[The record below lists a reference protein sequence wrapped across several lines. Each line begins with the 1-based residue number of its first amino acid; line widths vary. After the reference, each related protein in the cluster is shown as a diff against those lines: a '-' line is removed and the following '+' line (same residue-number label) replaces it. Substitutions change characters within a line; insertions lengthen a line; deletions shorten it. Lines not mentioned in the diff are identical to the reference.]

1 MQRDPNRGSTSFPRH
16 GKALIYTTGVFS
28 QPVKPVRIKLWLAFA
43 ALGLVWGT
51 TWVAS
56 DNLAEQVPPLL
67 AAAVRFLLAAL
78 LLLPVILLKRL
89 KLPRGRSLWIVLML
103 AAAMIALPF
112 VLLLWARQHV
122 DSATVTVSFAAMP
135 LVVAL
140 LTPGAAGKAVPWRAL
155 QATIVA
161 LGAMVLATGAS
172 LRISQAAGAAVV
184 LLAVASIG
192 GSSLVAR
199 RELASLSPLVAT
211 AGLLGSAAPLLLLAR
226 LALERGQAAEWTGS
240 AIGSVALLAVATAA
254 AYPAYFWLLQQL
266 EAYQLATVQ
275 WVQPLVAMAET
286 AAFLRLRLSLSMI
299 AGTVIALVCLWVVMR
314 ARPEDDDSVSLLG
327 N

>member
-1 MQRDPNRGSTSFPRH
+1 M
-16 GKALIYTTGVFS
+16 
-28 QPVKPVRIKLWLAFA
+28 KPVRFKLWLAFA
-43 ALGLVWGT
+43 GLGLIWGT

-67 AAAVRFLLAAL
+67 GAVVRFLLAAL
-78 LLLPVILLKRL
+78 LLLPLILLKRP
-89 KLPRGRSLWIVLML
+89 KLPGGRGLWIVLML
-103 AAAMIALPF
+103 SAAMIGLPA
-112 VLLLWARQHV
+112 VVLLWAQQHV
-122 DSATVTVSFAAMP
+122 QSATVTVSFAAMP
-135 LVVAL
+135 LMVAL
-140 LTPGAAGKAVPWRAL
+140 LTPGVEGKAVPRSAL
-155 QATIVA
+155 QATIVV

-172 LRISQAAGAAVV
+172 LRVSQAPGAAVV

-199 RELASLSPLVAT
+199 RELGSLSPLVVT
-211 AGLLGSAAPLLLLAR
+211 AWLLGAAAPLLYLAH
-226 LALERGQAAEWTGS
+226 LVLERGQAAEWNGS
-240 AIGSVALLAVATAA
+240 AIGSVVFLAVATAA

-275 WVQPLVAMAET
+275 WVQPLVAIAET
-286 AAFLRLRLSLSMI
+286 TAFLRLRLSLSMI
-299 AGTVIALVCLWVVMR
+299 AGTVIALVCLWVVLR

>member
-1 MQRDPNRGSTSFPRH
+1 MKS
-16 GKALIYTTGVFS
+16 
-28 QPVKPVRIKLWLAFA
+28 VRFKLWLAFA

-56 DNLAEQVPPLL
+56 DNLAGQVPPLL
-67 AAAVRFLLAAL
+67 AAAVRYLLAAL
-78 LLLPVILLKRL
+78 LLLPLILLKRP
-89 KLPRGRSLWIVLML
+89 KLPRGRSLWVVLML
-103 AAAMIALPF
+103 AAAMIALPS
-112 VLLLWARQHV
+112 VLLLWAREHV
-122 DSATVTVSFAAMP
+122 ESATVTVSFAAMP
-135 LVVAL
+135 LIVAL
-140 LTPGAAGKAVPWRAL
+140 LTPGKAVPRSAL
-155 QATIVA
+155 QAAIVA
-161 LGAMVLATGAS
+161 LGAMVLATGAP
-172 LRISQAAGAAVV
+172 LRISQAPGAAVV

-192 GSSLVAR
+192 ASSLVAR
-199 RELASLSPLVAT
+199 RELASLSPWVTT
-211 AGLLGSAAPLLLLAR
+211 AWLLGAAAPLLLLAR
-226 LALERGQAAEWTGS
+226 LVLERGQAVEWNSS
-240 AIGSVALLAVATAA
+240 AIVSVALLAVATAA

-299 AGTVIALVCLWVVMR
+299 AGSVIALVCLRVVMR

>member
-1 MQRDPNRGSTSFPRH
+1 
-16 GKALIYTTGVFS
+16 
-28 QPVKPVRIKLWLAFA
+28 VKPVRFKLWLAFA
-43 ALGLVWGT
+43 ALALVWGT

-67 AAAVRFLLAAL
+67 AGAVRFLLAAL
-78 LLLPVILLKRL
+78 LLLPLILLKRL
-89 KLPRGRSLWIVLML
+89 KLPRGHSLWILLIL
-103 AAAMIALPF
+103 AAAMIALPS

-122 DSATVTVSFAAMP
+122 ESATVTVAFAAMP

-140 LTPGAAGKAVPWRAL
+140 LTPGFAGKAAPRSAL
-155 QATIVA
+155 QAAVVA

-172 LRISQAAGAAVV
+172 LRIFQAAGAAVV

-192 GSSLVAR
+192 ASSLLAR

-211 AGLLGSAAPLLLLAR
+211 AWLLGASSPLLLLAR
-226 LALERGQAAEWTGS
+226 LVLERGQAAEWNGG

-254 AYPAYFWLLQQL
+254 AYPVYFWLLQQL

-275 WVQPLVAMAET
+275 WVQALVALAET

-299 AGTVIALVCLWVVMR
+299 AGTVITLVCLWVVMR

>member
-1 MQRDPNRGSTSFPRH
+1 
-16 GKALIYTTGVFS
+16 
-28 QPVKPVRIKLWLAFA
+28 VKPVPFKRWPAFA

-67 AAAVRFLLAAL
+67 ATAVRFLLAAL
-78 LLLPVILLKRL
+78 LLLPLILLQRL
-89 KLPRGRSLWIVLML
+89 KMPRGRTLWFLLML
-103 AAAMIALPF
+103 AGAMIALPS
-112 VLLLWARQHV
+112 VLLLWAQQHV
-122 DSATVTVSFAAMP
+122 ESATVTVSFAAMP
-135 LVVAL
+135 LIVAL
-140 LTPGAAGKAVPWRAL
+140 LTRGKAVPRSAL
-155 QATIVA
+155 QAAIVA
-161 LGAMVLATGAS
+161 VGAMVLVTGAS

-192 GSSLVAR
+192 ASSLVAR
-199 RELASLSPLVAT
+199 RELARLSPLVAT
-211 AGLLGSAAPLLLLAR
+211 SWLLGAAAPLLFLAR
-226 LALERGQAAEWTGS
+226 LVLERGESAEWNGS
-240 AIGSVALLAVATAA
+240 AVGSVALLALASAA

-275 WVQPLVAMAET
+275 WVQPLVALAET

-299 AGTVIALVCLWVVMR
+299 AGSVIALVCLWVVMR
-314 ARPEDDDSVSLLG
+314 ARPEDDDNVSLLG

>member
-1 MQRDPNRGSTSFPRH
+1 
-16 GKALIYTTGVFS
+16 
-28 QPVKPVRIKLWLAFA
+28 VKPVRFKLWLVFA
-43 ALGLVWGT
+43 ALGLIWGT

-78 LLLPVILLKRL
+78 LLLPLILRKRL
-89 KLPRGRSLWIVLML
+89 QMPRGRSLWILLIL
-103 AAAMIALPF
+103 AASLIALPS
-112 VLLLWARQHV
+112 VLLLWAREHV
-122 DSATVTVSFAAMP
+122 ESATVTVSFAAMP

-140 LTPGAAGKAVPWRAL
+140 LTPGKAVPRSAL

-172 LRISQAAGAAVV
+172 LRLSQAAGAAVV

-192 GSSLVAR
+192 ASLLVAR
-199 RELASLSPLVAT
+199 RELASVSPLVA
-211 AGLLGSAAPLLLLAR
+211 AAWVLGGSVPVLLLAR
-226 LALERGQAAEWTGS
+226 LMLERGQAAEWNSS

-275 WVQPLVAMAET
+275 WVQPLVALAET
-286 AAFLRLRLSLSMI
+286 TAFLRLRPSLSMI

>member
-1 MQRDPNRGSTSFPRH
+1 
-16 GKALIYTTGVFS
+16 
-28 QPVKPVRIKLWLAFA
+28 VKPVRFKLWLAFA
-43 ALGLVWGT
+43 TLGLVWGT

-56 DNLAEQVPPLL
+56 DSLAEQVPPLL
-67 AAAVRFLLAAL
+67 GAAVRFLLAAL
-78 LLLPVILLKRL
+78 LLLPPILLQRL
-89 KLPRGRSLWIVLML
+89 KLPRGRSLWIVPML
-103 AAAMIALPF
+103 SAAMIALPS

-122 DSATVTVSFAAMP
+122 QSATVTVSFAAMP

-140 LTPGAAGKAVPWRAL
+140 LTPGKGVPRSAL
-155 QATIVA
+155 QATMVA

-192 GSSLVAR
+192 ASSLVAR
-199 RELASLSPLVAT
+199 RELGSLSPLVVT
-211 AGLLGSAAPLLLLAR
+211 AWLLGAAAPLLLLGN
-226 LALERGQAAEWTGS
+226 LVLERGQAAEWNGS
-240 AIGSVALLAVATAA
+240 AIGSVAVLAVATAA

-275 WVQPLVAMAET
+275 WVQPLVALAET

-299 AGTVIALVCLWVVMR
+299 AGSVIALLCLWVVMR

>member
-1 MQRDPNRGSTSFPRH
+1 M
-16 GKALIYTTGVFS
+16 
-28 QPVKPVRIKLWLAFA
+28 KPIRFKLWFAFA

-56 DNLAEQVPPLL
+56 DNLAQQVPALL

-78 LLLPVILLKRL
+78 LLLPPILLKGL
-89 KLPRGRSLWIVLML
+89 KLPRGRSLWIVPML
-103 AAAMIALPF
+103 AATMIALPS

-122 DSATVTVSFAAMP
+122 ESATVTVSFAAMP
-135 LVVAL
+135 LIVAL
-140 LTPGAAGKAVPWRAL
+140 LTPGKAVPRSAL
-155 QATIVA
+155 QAAIVA

-184 LLAVASIG
+184 LLAVVSIG
-192 GSSLVAR
+192 VSSLVAR
-199 RELASLSPLVAT
+199 RELASLSPLVAG
-211 AGLLGSAAPLLLLAR
+211 AGLLAVAAPLLLLAR
-226 LALERGQAAEWTGS
+226 LVLERGQAAEWNGN
-240 AIGSVALLAVATAA
+240 AIVSVALLAVATAA
-254 AYPAYFWLLQQL
+254 AYPVYFWLLQQL

-275 WVQPLVAMAET
+275 WVQPLVAVAET
-286 AAFLRLRLSLSMI
+286 AAFLRLRPSLSMI

>member
-1 MQRDPNRGSTSFPRH
+1 
-16 GKALIYTTGVFS
+16 
-28 QPVKPVRIKLWLAFA
+28 VKPVRFKLWLAFA

-56 DNLAEQVPPLL
+56 DSLAEQVPPLL
-67 AAAVRFLLAAL
+67 GAAVRFLLAAL
-78 LLLPVILLKRL
+78 LSIPVILLQRL
-89 KLPRGRSLWIVLML
+89 KMPCGRSLWIVLML
-103 AAAMIALPF
+103 SAVMIALPS

-122 DSATVTVSFAAMP
+122 QSATVTVSFAAMP

-140 LTPGAAGKAVPWRAL
+140 LTPGFAGKAVPRSAL

-192 GSSLVAR
+192 ASSLVAR

-211 AGLLGSAAPLLLLAR
+211 AWLMGAAGLLLLLAR
-226 LALERGQAAEWTGS
+226 LLLERGQAAEWNGS
-240 AIGSVALLAVATAA
+240 AIGSVTLLAVATAA
-254 AYPAYFWLLQQL
+254 AYPTYFWLLQQL

-275 WVQPLVAMAET
+275 WVQALVAMAET
-286 AAFLRLRLSLSMI
+286 AAFLRLRLSLPMI
-299 AGTVIALVCLWVVMR
+299 AGTVIAMICLWVVMR
-314 ARPEDDDSVSLLG
+314 ARPEDDESVSLLG

>member
-1 MQRDPNRGSTSFPRH
+1 
-16 GKALIYTTGVFS
+16 VFL
-28 QPVKPVRIKLWLAFA
+28 KPIRFKLWFAFA

-56 DNLAEQVPPLL
+56 DNLAQQVPALL

-78 LLLPVILLKRL
+78 LLLPPILLKGL
-89 KLPRGRSLWIVLML
+89 KLPRGRSLWIVPML
-103 AAAMIALPF
+103 AATMIALPS

-122 DSATVTVSFAAMP
+122 ESATVTVSFAAMP
-135 LVVAL
+135 LIVAL
-140 LTPGAAGKAVPWRAL
+140 LTPGKAVPRSAL
-155 QATIVA
+155 QAAIVA

-184 LLAVASIG
+184 LLAVVSIG
-192 GSSLVAR
+192 VSSLVAR
-199 RELASLSPLVAT
+199 RELASLSPLVAG
-211 AGLLGSAAPLLLLAR
+211 AGLLAVAAPLLLLAR
-226 LALERGQAAEWTGS
+226 LVLERGQAAEWNGN
-240 AIGSVALLAVATAA
+240 AIVSVALLAVATAA
-254 AYPAYFWLLQQL
+254 AYPVYFWLLQQL

-275 WVQPLVAMAET
+275 WVQPLVAVAET
-286 AAFLRLRLSLSMI
+286 AAFLRLRPSLSMI

>member
-1 MQRDPNRGSTSFPRH
+1 
-16 GKALIYTTGVFS
+16 
-28 QPVKPVRIKLWLAFA
+28 VKPVRFKLWLGFA

-67 AAAVRFLLAAL
+67 AAAVRFLLAAV
-78 LLLPVILLKRL
+78 LLLPLILLQRL
-89 KLPRGRSLWIVLML
+89 KLPRSRSLWFLLIL
-103 AAAMIALPF
+103 AGAMIALPT

-135 LVVAL
+135 LIVAL
-140 LTPGAAGKAVPWRAL
+140 LTPDKGVPQSAL

-161 LGAMVLATGAS
+161 LGAIVLASGAS

-192 GSSLVAR
+192 ASLLVAQ
-199 RELASLSPLVAT
+199 RELAGLSPLVA
-211 AGLLGSAAPLLLLAR
+211 AAWLLGTATPLLLLAS
-226 LALERGQAAEWTGS
+226 LVLERGQAAEWNGS

-286 AAFLRLRLSLSMI
+286 AAFLRLRLSLTMI
-299 AGTVIALVCLWVVMR
+299 AGTVIATVCLWVVMR
-314 ARPEDDDSVSLLG
+314 ARPEDDDSVSLMG

>member
-1 MQRDPNRGSTSFPRH
+1 
-16 GKALIYTTGVFS
+16 VFL
-28 QPVKPVRIKLWLAFA
+28 KPIRFKLWFAFA

-56 DNLAEQVPPLL
+56 DNLAQQVPALL

-78 LLLPVILLKRL
+78 LLLPPILLKGL
-89 KLPRGRSLWIVLML
+89 KLPRGRSLWIVPML
-103 AAAMIALPF
+103 AATMIALPS

-122 DSATVTVSFAAMP
+122 ESATVTVSFAAMP
-135 LVVAL
+135 LIVAL
-140 LTPGAAGKAVPWRAL
+140 LTPGKAVPRSAL
-155 QATIVA
+155 QAAIVA

-184 LLAVASIG
+184 LLAVVSIG
-192 GSSLVAR
+192 VSSLVAR
-199 RELASLSPLVAT
+199 RELASLSPLVAG
-211 AGLLGSAAPLLLLAR
+211 AGLLAVAAPLLLLAR
-226 LALERGQAAEWTGS
+226 LVLERAQAAEWNGN
-240 AIGSVALLAVATAA
+240 AIVSVALLAVATAA
-254 AYPAYFWLLQQL
+254 AYPVYFWLLQQL

-275 WVQPLVAMAET
+275 WVQPLVAVAET
-286 AAFLRLRLSLSMI
+286 AAFLRLRPSLSMI

>member
-1 MQRDPNRGSTSFPRH
+1 
-16 GKALIYTTGVFS
+16 
-28 QPVKPVRIKLWLAFA
+28 VKPVRIKLWLAFA

-112 VLLLWARQHV
+112 GLLLWARQHV
-122 DSATVTVSFAAMP
+122 ESATVTVSFAAMP
-135 LVVAL
+135 LLVAL
-140 LTPGAAGKAVPWRAL
+140 LTPGVQGNAVPRSAL
-155 QATIVA
+155 QAAIVA

-192 GSSLVAR
+192 ASSLVAR
-199 RELASLSPLVAT
+199 RELASLSPVVVT
-211 AGLLGSAAPLLLLAR
+211 AGLLGAAAPLLLLAR
-226 LALERGQAAEWTGS
+226 LALERGQTGEWTGS

-254 AYPAYFWLLQQL
+254 AYPVYFWLLQRL

-275 WVQPLVAMAET
+275 WVQPLVALAET

>member
-1 MQRDPNRGSTSFPRH
+1 
-16 GKALIYTTGVFS
+16 VFL
-28 QPVKPVRIKLWLAFA
+28 KPLRIKLWLAFA

-56 DNLAEQVPPLL
+56 ESLAEQVPPLL
-67 AAAVRFLLAAL
+67 ASAVRFLLAAL
-78 LLLPVILLKRL
+78 LLLPLIVLKRL
-89 KLPRGRSLWIVLML
+89 EIPRGRSRWFLLIL

-112 VLLLWARQHV
+112 VLLLWARAHV
-122 DSATVTVSFAAMP
+122 ESATVTVSFAAMP
-135 LVVAL
+135 LIVAL
-140 LTPGAAGKAVPWRAL
+140 LTPGKAVPRSAQ
-155 QATIVA
+155 QAAIVA

-192 GSSLVAR
+192 ASSLVAR

-211 AGLLGSAAPLLLLAR
+211 AWLMGAAGLLLLLAR
-226 LALERGQAAEWTGS
+226 LLLERGQAAEWNGS
-240 AIGSVALLAVATAA
+240 AIGSVTLLAVATAA
-254 AYPAYFWLLQQL
+254 AYPTYFWLLQQL

-275 WVQPLVAMAET
+275 WVQALVAMAET
-286 AAFLRLRLSLSMI
+286 AAFLRLRLSLPMI
-299 AGTVIALVCLWVVMR
+299 AGTVIAMICLWVVMR
-314 ARPEDDDSVSLLG
+314 ARPEDDESVSLLG

>member
-1 MQRDPNRGSTSFPRH
+1 MSGPDGSKIF
-16 GKALIYTTGVFS
+16 GVS
-28 QPVKPVRIKLWLAFA
+28 QVKPVRIKLWFAFT

-56 DNLAEQVPPLL
+56 DNLAGQIPPLL

-78 LLLPVILLKRL
+78 LLLPLILLKRL
-89 KLPRGRSLWIVLML
+89 KHPRGRNLWFLPIL
-103 AAAMIALPF
+103 AAAMIALPL

-122 DSATVTVSFAAMP
+122 ESATVTVSFAAMP

-140 LTPGAAGKAVPWRAL
+140 LTPGVRGKAVPRSAL

-184 LLAVASIG
+184 LLAVVSIG
-192 GSSLVAR
+192 ASLLVAR
-199 RELASLSPLVAT
+199 RELAGLSPLVA
-211 AGLLGSAAPLLLLAR
+211 AAWVLGAAAPLLLLAH
-226 LALERGQAAEWTGS
+226 LVLERGQAAEWNGS

-254 AYPAYFWLLQQL
+254 AYPVYFWLLQQL

-286 AAFLRLRLSLSMI
+286 AAFLRLRLSLPMI
-299 AGTVIALVCLWVVMR
+299 AGTMFTIVCLWVVMR

>member
-1 MQRDPNRGSTSFPRH
+1 
-16 GKALIYTTGVFS
+16 
-28 QPVKPVRIKLWLAFA
+28 VKPVRFKLWLTFA

-51 TWVAS
+51 TWVVS
-56 DNLAEQVPPLL
+56 DKLAEQAPPLL
-67 AAAVRFLLAAL
+67 AAAVRSLLAAL
-78 LLLPVILLKRL
+78 LLIPVILLKRI
-89 KLPRGRSLWIVLML
+89 KMPRGRSLCIVLLL

-122 DSATVTVSFAAMP
+122 ESATVAVSFAAMP

-140 LTPGAAGKAVPWRAL
+140 LTPGKAVPRSAL
-155 QATIVA
+155 QAAIVA
-161 LGAMVLATGAS
+161 LGAIVLATGAS
-172 LRISQAAGAAVV
+172 LRLSQAAGAAVV
-184 LLAVASIG
+184 LLAVAFIG
-192 GSSLVAR
+192 ASSLVAR

-211 AGLLGSAAPLLLLAR
+211 AGLLGAAAPLLLLAR
-226 LALERGQAAEWTGS
+226 LVLERGQAAEWTGS

-254 AYPAYFWLLQQL
+254 AYPVYFWLLQQL

-299 AGTVIALVCLWVVMR
+299 AGTVVALVCLWVVMR

>member
-1 MQRDPNRGSTSFPRH
+1 
-16 GKALIYTTGVFS
+16 V
-28 QPVKPVRIKLWLAFA
+28 V
-43 ALGLVWGT
+43 
-51 TWVAS
+51 S
-56 DNLAEQVPPLL
+56 DKLAEQAPPLL
-67 AAAVRFLLAAL
+67 AAAVRSLLAAL
-78 LLLPVILLKRL
+78 LLIPVILLKRI
-89 KLPRGRSLWIVLML
+89 KMPRGRSLCIVLLL

-122 DSATVTVSFAAMP
+122 ESATVAVSFAAMP

-140 LTPGAAGKAVPWRAL
+140 LTPGKAVPRSAL
-155 QATIVA
+155 QAAIVA
-161 LGAMVLATGAS
+161 LGAIVLATGAS
-172 LRISQAAGAAVV
+172 LRLSQAAGAAVV
-184 LLAVASIG
+184 LLAVAFIG
-192 GSSLVAR
+192 ASSLVAR

-211 AGLLGSAAPLLLLAR
+211 AGLLGAAAPLLLLAR
-226 LALERGQAAEWTGS
+226 LVLERGQAAEWTGS

-254 AYPAYFWLLQQL
+254 AYPVYFWLLQQL

-299 AGTVIALVCLWVVMR
+299 AGTVVALVCLWVVMR

>member
-1 MQRDPNRGSTSFPRH
+1 
-16 GKALIYTTGVFS
+16 VFL
-28 QPVKPVRIKLWLAFA
+28 KPVRFKLWLAFA

-78 LLLPVILLKRL
+78 LLLPLILLKRL
-89 KLPRGRSLWIVLML
+89 KLPRGRSLWFLPIL
-103 AAAMIALPF
+103 ATAMIALPS

-122 DSATVTVSFAAMP
+122 ESATVTVSFAAMP
-135 LVVAL
+135 LIVAL
-140 LTPGAAGKAVPWRAL
+140 LTTGKAVPRSAL
-155 QATIVA
+155 QAAIVA
-161 LGAMVLATGAS
+161 LEAMVLATGAS
-172 LRISQAAGAAVV
+172 LRISQATGAAVV

-192 GSSLVAR
+192 ASSLVAR

-211 AGLLGSAAPLLLLAR
+211 AWLLGAAAPMLLFARLLL
-226 LALERGQAAEWTGS
+226 EHGQAAEWNSS
-240 AIGSVALLAVATAA
+240 AIASVTLLAVATAA

-275 WVQPLVAMAET
+275 WVQPLVAIAET

-314 ARPEDDDSVSLLG
+314 ARPEDDDNVSLLG